1 MKGFATMNPRLVVVK
16 VLPMTRYPPSAQVD
30 DGFQEV
36 VPGIVVFPQETE
48 TDDEKRYRLRVPL

>member
-1 MKGFATMNPRLVVVK
+1 MNPRLVVVK